1 MRDIGE
7 RRPGAPR
14 QEKQDSFWWFKG
26 LFFVAAILM
35 TLAHFGLQ
43 RSFALERAAVGER
56 VKALGD
62 LIQETKENDRLR
74 ELDYE
79 QSKASELSR
88 IEDYSEDDRTGLA
101 AIIAGGE

>member
-7 RRPGAPR
+7 RRPSAPR
-14 QEKQDSFWWFKG
+14 QEKQNDLWWFKG
-26 LFFVAAILM
+26 LLFVAALLA
-35 TLAHFGLQ
+35 TAAHFGLQ
-43 RSFALERAAVGER
+43 RSFALERAAVGPR
-56 VKALGD
+56 VLGD
-62 LIQETKENDRLR
+62 LVRDTKETDRLR

-88 IEDYSEDDRTGLA
+88 IEDYSEDDRAGLA